1 MKVLI
6 EDLFNCATP
15 NITANGKPT
24 YLEFKKDELDKLF
37 GR

>member
-1 MKVLI
+1 MKALV
-6 EDLFNCATP
+6 EDLFNCAVP
-15 NITANGKPT
+15 NSTANGKPT